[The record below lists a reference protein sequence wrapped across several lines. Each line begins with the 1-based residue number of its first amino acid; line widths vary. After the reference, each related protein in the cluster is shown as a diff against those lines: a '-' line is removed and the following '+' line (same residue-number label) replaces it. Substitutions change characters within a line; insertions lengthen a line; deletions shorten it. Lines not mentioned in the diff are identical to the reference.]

1 MDIETA
7 SRVMGTYGQNPIS
20 REIDPSDQMWT
31 TGPDWYWDVG
41 RDGLNCLIKGLLNSP
56 IPEPRSILDLACG
69 YGRVGRHIAAAFPA
83 TRLIWCDVEGP
94 EFCAKTFGGEVLRS
108 EHELLNVEIPAT
120 DAIWVGSLFTH
131 VPEDR
136 ARSWLRH
143 ITASLNP
150 GGALVATFHGRVTSK
165 LYRSAQLDMTPI
177 LDRIEPQC
185 AANGWGFEPDG
196 DDPQWGYSISDI
208 AHLATIAAETP
219 NTKIGSLIEGG
230 WAANHDVL
238 ILVRD

>member
-7 SRVMGTYGQNPIS
+7 SSVMQTYGQNGIS
-20 REIDPSDQMWT
+20 REIDPSDHMWI

-41 RDGLNCLIKGLLNSP
+41 RDGLNCLLKGLLNSP
-56 IPEPRSILDLACG
+56 IPEPGSILDLACG
-69 YGRVGRHIAAAFPA
+69 HGRVSRHIAAAFPA
-83 TRLIWCDVEGP
+83 ARLSWMDVEGQD
-94 EFCAKTFGGEVLRS
+94 FCAKAFGGEAVPS
-108 EHELLNVEIPAT
+108 EHELLNTAVPAA

-150 GGALVATFHGRVTSK
+150 GGVLVATFHGRVTST
-165 LYRSAQLDMTPI
+165 LYRAAQPDLTPI

-185 AANGWGFEPDG
+185 AASGWGFEPSD
-196 DDPQWGYSISDI
+196 DDPLWGFSISDI
-208 AHLATIAAETP
+208 GHLATIAAETP
-219 NTKIGSLIEGG
+219 DTKIGGLIEGG

-238 ILVRD
+238 TLVRD